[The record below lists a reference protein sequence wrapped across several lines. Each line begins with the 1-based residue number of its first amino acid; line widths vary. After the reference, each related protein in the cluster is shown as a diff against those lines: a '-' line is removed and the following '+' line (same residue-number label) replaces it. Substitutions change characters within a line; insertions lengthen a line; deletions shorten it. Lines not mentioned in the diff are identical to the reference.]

1 VISGKTCWA
10 SINNFLELIGIN
22 KAYRNMNLQNYMNL
36 FDLIEK
42 QYREL
47 QDSPSA
53 NVVDLR
59 HLLLDIEELV
69 NSPDYQ
75 NLLPDQRNTLQA
87 ARKEL
92 MQRIQEQENGGLLPG
107 AKTDDQG
114 QRSASPPEA
123 TSESS
128 TSKQEP
134 EREHNPLA
142 ESQMETAE
150 KLFYSGRYAEA
161 VQIFDRILQVE
172 PNWERPRQHR
182 TEAENYLRTGYI
194 PVVALPADAA
204 SAYGKAQSAARV
216 GRFADALA
224 LLESAQNSLRE
235 LGIQRWQEG
244 QDFAQKL
251 QENIDAENAFE
262 EGLNLFREGNIDG
275 AIERIQAAAG
285 ATGMPKYSEHAQNL
299 RKVKDS
305 LRSIYDSLNQA
316 ELDPQTAS
324 QAKANLDALMVE
336 YGENPAFER
345 LIERFK
351 AITPRVVEPL
361 KEQTRALTNQA
372 ERATTLEEGLYL
384 NKQARQSLAQIRNLE
399 GVDESLD
406 RLQSEI
412 DRQQRTYQKFDNDLQ
427 AANQAYEKNPV
438 WPAEASR
445 LIADVVKR
453 FPIDPG
459 VKELKRKLH
468 NFRLKIMGIRA
479 GLILIGI
486 LVLAGLGFWL
496 NNKYQAYLLAKTPTP
511 TQTATST
518 ATLTPLPTQTPTMTP
533 TLTPTSTP
541 TLTPTPLA
549 AYTQRDVY
557 ARNGCYEKFTAVGK
571 IPSGASVRFLPAER
585 RFDEF
590 NRECVLVEYLT
601 DNGGAIAGWLLTMD
615 LGVEL
620 PPTITSTP

>member
-1 VISGKTCWA
+1 
-10 SINNFLELIGIN
+10 
-22 KAYRNMNLQNYMNL
+22 MNS

-42 QYREL
+42 QYQEL
-47 QDSPSA
+47 QDNPSA
-53 NVVDLR
+53 SVVELR
-59 HLLLDIEELV
+59 HLLLEIEDLV
-69 NSPDYQ
+69 SSLDYQ
-75 NLLPDQRNTLQA
+75 DLVLDQRNTLQER
-87 ARKEL
+87 RKEL
-92 MQRIQEQENGGLLPG
+92 LRRLQEQENGN
-107 AKTDDQG
+107 AAVAEKNNSQG
-114 QRSASPPEA
+114 QTSASQPEGIPGQA
-123 TSESS
+123 S
-128 TSKQEP
+128 TRAEP
-134 EREHNPLA
+134 EREHNPAA
-142 ESQMETAE
+142 ESQMEMAE

-172 PNWERPRQHR
+172 PNWERARQHR

-224 LLESAQNSLRE
+224 LLESAQNALHE

-251 QENIDAENAFE
+251 QENIDAEKAFE
-262 EGLNLFREGNIDG
+262 EGLDLFRQGNIDD
-275 AIERIQAAAG
+275 AIERIQAAVG
-285 ATGMPKYSEHAQNL
+285 ATGMPKYSERAQNL

-316 ELDPQTAS
+316 ELEPQAAS
-324 QAKANLDALMVE
+324 LAKANLDALVVE

-361 KEQTRALTNQA
+361 KEQTRTLKNQA
-372 ERATTLEEGLYL
+372 EHATTLEEGLYL

-412 DRQQRTYQKFDNDLQ
+412 ERQQRAYQKFDTDLQ
-427 AANQAYEKNPV
+427 AANQAYEKNPA

-445 LIADVVKR
+445 LSAEVVKR
-453 FPIDPG
+453 FPVDPG
-459 VKELKRKLH
+459 VKELKRKLGSY
-468 NFRLKIMGIRA
+468 RLKVLGIEA
-479 GLILIGI
+479 GLVVIGILILIG
-486 LVLAGLGFWL
+486 LFAWGK
-496 NNKYQAYLLAKTPTP
+496 NKYQAYLLAKTPTL
-511 TQTATST
+511 TATATST
-518 ATLTPLPTQTPTMTP
+518 ATFTPTPTQ
-533 TLTPTSTP
+533 TP
-541 TLTPTPLA
+541 TLTPTPLPTLTPTLTPTPIIA
-549 AYTQRDVY
+549 FIQRDVY

-571 IPSGASVRFLPAER
+571 IIAGASVRFLPTER

-601 DNGGAIAGWLLTMD
+601 ATGAGITGWVLTLD
-615 LGVEL
+615 VGVTP
-620 PPTITSTP
+620 PPTETSVP

>member
-1 VISGKTCWA
+1 MAYIS
-10 SINNFLELIGIN
+10 SFLEQKRVRN
-22 KAYRNMNLQNYMNL
+22 AYRTIIVYNYMNP
-36 FDLIEK
+36 FDEIEK
-42 QYREL
+42 QYQEL
-47 QDSPSA
+47 QDSPSTG
-53 NVVDLR
+53 VVDLR

-69 NSPDYQ
+69 SSADYQ
-75 NLLPDQRNTLQA
+75 TLVPDQRNTLQA
-87 ARKEL
+87 WRKEL
-92 MQRIQEQENGGLLPG
+92 MQRIQEQENGGS
-107 AKTDDQG
+107 G
-114 QRSASPPEA
+114 QSDKANGHSQDSPTQQEA
-123 TSESS
+123 LSELAPARL
-128 TSKQEP
+128 EL
-134 EREHNPLA
+134 EREHNPAA
-142 ESQMETAE
+142 ESQMEMAE

-172 PNWERPRQHR
+172 PNWERARQHR

-224 LLESAQNSLRE
+224 LLESAQNSLHE

-251 QENIDAENAFE
+251 QENIDAEKAFE
-262 EGLNLFREGNIDG
+262 EGLVLFQQGNIDD
-275 AIERIQAAAG
+275 AIERIQAAVG
-285 ATGMPKYSEHAQNL
+285 ATGMPKYSERAQSL

-316 ELDPQTAS
+316 ELEPQAAS
-324 QAKANLDALMVE
+324 QAKANLDSLVVE

-361 KEQTRALTNQA
+361 KEQTRALMNQA
-372 ERATTLEEGLYL
+372 EHATTLEEGLYL

-406 RLQSEI
+406 RLQNEI
-412 DRQQRTYQKFDNDLQ
+412 ERQQRAYQKFDNDLQ

-445 LIADVVKR
+445 QSAEVVKR

-459 VKELKRKLH
+459 VKELKHKLSS
-468 NFRLKIMGIRA
+468 FRLKVLGIKA
-479 GLILIGI
+479 GLILLGI
-486 LVLAGLGFWL
+486 LVLAGLIAFGK
-496 NNKYQAYLLAKTPTP
+496 NKYNAYLLAQTPTVTP
-511 TQTATST
+511 TATST
-518 ATLTPLPTQTPTMTP
+518 ATFTPTPTQ
-533 TLTPTSTP
+533 TP
-541 TLTPTPLA
+541 TLTPTPLPTLTPSLTPTPINA
-549 AYTQRDVY
+549 FIQRDVY
-557 ARNGCYEKFTAVGK
+557 ARNGCYEKFTAVGR
-571 IPSGASVRFLPAER
+571 IPSGARVRFLPTER

-601 DNGGAIAGWLLTMD
+601 FDGGAVDGWVLTLD
-615 LGVEL
+615 VGVMP
-620 PPTITSTP
+620 PPTATVAP

>member
-1 VISGKTCWA
+1 
-10 SINNFLELIGIN
+10 
-22 KAYRNMNLQNYMNL
+22 MNSFNE
-36 FDLIEK
+36 IEK
-42 QYREL
+42 RYQEL
-47 QDSPSA
+47 QDYPSA
-53 NVVDLR
+53 SLVDLR

-69 NSPDYQ
+69 SSPDYQ
-75 NLLPDQRNTLQA
+75 TLALDQRSTLQA

-92 MQRIQEQENGGLLPG
+92 MQRIRQQENGGVTPAENTNG
-107 AKTDDQG
+107 QG
-114 QRSASPPEA
+114 QESASRPEA
-123 TSESS
+123 IF
-128 TSKQEP
+128 EP
-134 EREHNPLA
+134 ATARPELEREHNPAA
-142 ESQMETAE
+142 ESQMEMAE

-172 PNWERPRQHR
+172 PNWERARQHR

-224 LLESAQNSLRE
+224 LLESAQNALHE

-251 QENIDAENAFE
+251 QENIDAEKAFE
-262 EGLNLFREGNIDG
+262 EGLNLFRQGNIDD
-275 AIERIQAAAG
+275 AIERIQAAVG
-285 ATGMPKYSEHAQNL
+285 ATGMPKYSERAQSL

-316 ELDPQTAS
+316 ELDPQAAS
-324 QAKANLDALMVE
+324 QAKANLDALVVE

-361 KEQTRALTNQA
+361 KEQTRALKNQA
-372 ERATTLEEGLYL
+372 EHATTLEEGLYL

-412 DRQQRTYQKFDNDLQ
+412 ERQQRTYQKFDNDLM
-427 AANQAYEKNPV
+427 AANQAYEKNPA
-438 WPAEASR
+438 WPANAAR
-445 LIADVVKR
+445 LSTEVVKR

-459 VKELKRKLH
+459 VKELKRKLRIFH
-468 NFRLKIMGIRA
+468 LKVLGIKA
-479 GLILIGI
+479 GLVLIGI
-486 LVLAGLGFWL
+486 LILAGLVTWG
-496 NNKYQAYLLAKTPTP
+496 NNKYQAYMLAQTPTL
-511 TQTATST
+511 TSTATST
-518 ATLTPLPTQTPTMTP
+518 ATLTPLPTQTPTLTP
-533 TLTPTSTP
+533 TLLPSLTP
-541 TLTPTPLA
+541 TLTPTPIVA
-549 AYTQRDVY
+549 FTQRDVF
-557 ARNGCYEKFTAVGK
+557 ARNGCYEKFTAIGK
-571 IPSGASVRFLPAER
+571 IPSGASVRFLPIER

-601 DNGGAIAGWLLTMD
+601 DSGGAIAGWVLTLD
-615 LGVEL
+615 VGVEL
-620 PPTITSTP
+620 PPMATSAP